1 MARVIRLPDGRS
13 FRPEPLVK
21 GKVEDLGTGNKGAF
35 DFSETVKLLDQV
47 AESRGIGAVA
57 NIVEK
62 GYDAIR
68 GDVKRPGEKTTTT
81 DAGPADALTQA
92 AKARVKPAGQRRGA
106 ATGMRAG
113 RRTAEAA
120 LPRQPTP
127 DPRFPTPDPNR
138 GPLFPANQE
147 ARRQAMMRMP
157 AGEAQRQAVRELD
170 DAALQMAAETDQ
182 EARERRI
189 RENFAFIQQQ
199 DAQRRAGVGAASTQP
214 GMPAPGPAQPAPPQ
228 PPPPQ
233 IAPVP
238 TQPAPGMIGSGAPI
252 QGRATPQAQARQA
265 MTQVA
270 ANIGQEAR
278 RTQPVPAAGIDLSQ
292 YQSPTGKARNS
303 IQFFSEMADELG
315 KRGIGQVGTQA
326 PLEIPYTVSVD
337 ELYGFARNARTLDNQ
352 KKVLD
357 ALANNRVTGM
367 GFETLADRLSGRY
380 RQRYLKNIVSL
391 FPRVAQQPNLI
402 DAISKIGKAYS
413 AEQLGRL
420 RAGDIAAGL
429 PSARA
434 MRTRAQAGRAAA
446 GAQRAA
452 EQAVTE
458 RELRAGRAQNILST
472 GVSRI
477 YTAAL
482 KSAKKGRRGKKL
494 PKINLREFRA
504 ATSDSFTKEQDKI
517 QSRIDKIDAEIVK
530 AQGEAILADTPVP
543 TQAETLVSKNIAG
556 KKIAD
561 RQKGLQAV
569 ARLKTLQ
576 RQRNQLQTLFDGLA
590 EKRTAYDTL
599 HARMAV
605 GYRPSQAEFEAAGI
619 SAQQALQIMRGYGGI
634 RSRRRKAKK
643 APPPAAPTPASPQ
656 GKTTPTAEEVF
667 E

>member
-1 MARVIRLPDGRS
+1 MARVIRLPDGRK

-21 GKVEDLGTGNKGAF
+21 DATQLGMGNKGAF

-47 AESRGIGAVA
+47 AESKGIGAVA
-57 NIVEK
+57 NLIEK

-68 GDVKRPGEKTTTT
+68 GDVKRPGEEKQTA

-92 AKARVKPAGQRRGA
+92 AKARVKPAGERRPA
-106 ATGMRAG
+106 ATGMRRVG
-113 RRTAEAA
+113 KRTADTS

-147 ARRQAMMRMP
+147 ARRQAMLRQP
-157 AGEAQRQAVRELD
+157 PGEAQRQAVRELD
-170 DAALQMAAETDQ
+170 DATFDVPSAELA
-182 EARERRI
+182 ERERRI
-189 RENFAFIQQQ
+189 RENIAFIQQQ

-233 IAPVP
+233 FAPVP
-238 TQPAPGMIGSGAPI
+238 TQPAPGMIGGGAPI
-252 QGRATPQAQARQA
+252 QGPATPMAQAQRAA
-265 MTQVA
+265 TQVA

-326 PLEIPYTVSVD
+326 ALEIPYTVSVD

-391 FPRVAQQPNLI
+391 FPRIPQQPNLI
-402 DAISKIGKAYS
+402 DAISKVGRAYS

-429 PSARA
+429 PGARA
-434 MRTRAQAGRAAA
+434 MKTRAQAGRAAA

-458 RELRAGRAQNILST
+458 RELRASRAQNILST

-477 YTAAL
+477 YNAAI
-482 KSAKKGRRGKKL
+482 KKAKKGRRGKKRR
-494 PKINLREFRA
+494 KINLREFRA
-504 ATSDSFTKEQDKI
+504 ATTDSFTKEQD
-517 QSRIDKIDAEIVK
+517 RISAQLNKIDAEIVK
-530 AQGEAILADTPVP
+530 AQGEAALASTPKP
-543 TQAETLVSKNIAG
+543 KASEKMIAKNIAG
-556 KKIAD
+556 AKLEA
-561 RQKGLQAV
+561 RRKGLQAV
-569 ARLKTLQ
+569 AKLAELQ
-576 RQRNQLQTLFDGLA
+576 RQRQRLQTLFDGLA

-599 HARMAV
+599 HARMAT
-605 GYRPSQAEFEAAGI
+605 GDIPSQAEFEAAGI
-619 SAQQALQIMRGYGGI
+619 SAQQALQIIQGYRGI
-634 RSRRRKAKK
+634 RSRRRQTPRRQT
-643 APPPAAPTPASPQ
+643 PPRQTPPQ
-656 GKTTPTAEEVF
+656 GNTTPTAEDVF
-667 E
+667 Q

>member
-1 MARVIRLPDGRS
+1 MARVIRLPDGRK

-21 GKVEDLGTGNKGAF
+21 DATQLGMGNKGAF

-47 AESRGIGAVA
+47 AESKGIGAVA
-57 NIVEK
+57 NLIEK
-62 GYDAIR
+62 GYDAAR
-68 GDVKRPGEKTTTT
+68 GDVKRPGEEKQTA
-81 DAGPADALTQA
+81 DAGAADALTQA
-92 AKARVKPAGQRRGA
+92 AKARVKPAGERRPA
-106 ATGMRAG
+106 ATGMRRGG
-113 RRTAEAA
+113 RRTAEAS

-147 ARRQAMMRMP
+147 ARRQAMLRQP
-157 AGEAQRQAVRELD
+157 PGEAQRQAVRELD
-170 DAALQMAAETDQ
+170 DATFDGPAD
-182 EARERRI
+182 RERRI
-189 RENFAFIQQQ
+189 RENIAFIQQQ

-238 TQPAPGMIGSGAPI
+238 TQPAPGMIGGGAPI
-252 QGRATPQAQARQA
+252 QGPATPMAQAQRAA
-265 MTQVA
+265 TQVA

-278 RTQPVPAAGIDLSQ
+278 RTQPVPAAGIDLSR

-326 PLEIPYTVSVD
+326 ALEIPYTVSVD

-380 RQRYLKNIVSL
+380 RQRYLTNIIRL
-391 FPRVAQQPNLI
+391 FPKVPQQPNLI
-402 DAISKIGKAYS
+402 DAISKVGRAYS

-420 RAGDIAAGL
+420 RAGDLAAGL
-429 PSARA
+429 PGARA
-434 MRTRAQAGRAAA
+434 MKTRAQAGRAAA

-458 RELRAGRAQNILST
+458 RELRASRAQNILST

-477 YTAAL
+477 YNAAI
-482 KSAKKGRRGKKL
+482 KKAKKGRRGKKRR
-494 PKINLREFRA
+494 KIDLREFRA
-504 ATSDSFTKEQDKI
+504 ATTDSFTKEQD
-517 QSRIDKIDAEIVK
+517 RISAQLNKIDAEIVK
-530 AQGEAILADTPVP
+530 AQGESALASTPKP
-543 TQAETLVSKNIAG
+543 KASEKFISKNIASA
-556 KKIAD
+556 KLEA
-561 RQKGLQAV
+561 RRKGLQAV
-569 ARLKTLQ
+569 KRLAALQKQ
-576 RQRNQLQTLFDGLA
+576 RQKLQTLYDGLA

-599 HARMAV
+599 HARMAA
-605 GYRPSQAEFEAAGI
+605 GDIPSQAEFEAAGI
-619 SAQQALQIMRGYGGI
+619 SSQQALQIIQGYGGI
-634 RSRRRKAKK
+634 RSRRRKRLPK
-643 APPPAAPTPASPQ
+643 PPAAPPQ
-656 GKTTPTAEEVF
+656 GKTTPTAEDAF
-667 E
+667 Q